1 MVIIVIVVCLS
12 CCCFCCYCHFSLTLF
27 VYYNNNNNLKDI
39 KPENLL
45 FDSKE
50 QNAKIIV
57 ADFGL
62 SRILSL
68 QPQFTT
74 KFGKQKQQQ

>member
-1 MVIIVIVVCLS
+1 MCEKNIIITTAINTYNNC
-12 CCCFCCYCHFSLTLF
+12 
-27 VYYNNNNNLKDI
+27 YNNNNNKLKDI

-50 QNAKIIV
+50 QNAKIKV

-74 KFGKQKQQQ
+74 KFGNQKQQQ